1 MANSISGA
9 ASTYFQN
16 KPYFAGFDD
25 AEKNDLHFKMSS
37 FAEPAALGY
46 LKTQAIEFVN
56 YNKRQISR
64 LYPKG
69 ARVDSSNF
77 MPQIFWNAGCQLV
90 SLNFQTPDLPMQLNQ
105 GKFEFNGNCG
115 WLIKPEFMRRIDK
128 TFDPFAETPV
138 DGVIAAQC
146 NVQVSRIPKY
156 LHFFPIN
163 PSQMALSILLLFSNF
178 NDFFDESF
186 SYCLYK
192 GWSSYQY
199 QKSVTKSSSFVPK

>member
-1 MANSISGA
+1 
-9 ASTYFQN
+9 
-16 KPYFAGFDD
+16 
-25 AEKNDLHFKMSS
+25 MSS

-46 LKTQAIEFVN
+46 LKSQAIEFVN

-77 MPQIFWNAGCQLV
+77 MPQVCLMFIFLFWYVLKFSLTFQIFWNAGCQLV

-115 WLIKPEFMRRIDK
+115 WQIKPEFMRRTDK

-146 NVQVSRIPKY
+146 SVQVK
-156 LHFFPIN
+156 L
-163 PSQMALSILLLFSNF
+163 SQGSSIT
-178 NDFFDESF
+178 
-186 SYCLYK
+186 C
-192 GWSSYQY
+192 
-199 QKSVTKSSSFVPK
+199 

>member
-1 MANSISGA
+1 
-9 ASTYFQN
+9 
-16 KPYFAGFDD
+16 
-25 AEKNDLHFKMSS
+25 MSS

-46 LKTQAIEFVN
+46 LKSQAIEFVN

-77 MPQIFWNAGCQLV
+77 MPQVCYVYFLFLSWYVLKFSLPFQIFWNAGCQLV

-115 WLIKPEFMRRIDK
+115 WQIKPEFMRRTDK

-146 NVQVSRIPKY
+146 SVQVK
-156 LHFFPIN
+156 
-163 PSQMALSILLLFSNF
+163 LS
-178 NDFFDESF
+178 
-186 SYCLYK
+186 
-192 GWSSYQY
+192 
-199 QKSVTKSSSFVPK
+199 